1 MPGAL
6 LLLLLASL
14 AAPQEDLSSRPGSVT
29 RVSLLDRARL
39 VALESGGS
47 GADLDAAL
55 FVTGLRSHGIQAE
68 WRTSLR
74 DTGYD
79 DATRILFVQSGE
91 AEGLHLARPET
102 SYGTPVTLAVG
113 DLVLL
118 RPKERIFLQQEIG
131 VLSFTLEEPLPEG
144 LPTVIRP
151 DHDPQITDT
160 PGGCATESGAY
171 RRVCLTWEGKNGP
184 YLYQGLNAHR
194 VRIRDSFTHYHPVD
208 GGFDE
213 LYLVQDALPGS
224 EIIVCERLA
233 ELLDPS
239 GLDAES
245 ASTLLRRI
253 PVKTG
258 DLVLLP
264 RGTAHRGVG
273 GILAQVITVPGFVPG
288 AELGVDDAIRAVNA
302 EFDLELAHH
311 DPGAPFVAVL
321 EREDHV
327 RIEVG
332 DQLFTEY
339 RFADGPRAFFHPVLA
354 SDGRAMTRGYPM
366 AWREGEAK
374 DHPHHQSLWFAH
386 GSVNGVDF
394 WHDPNAEMRLLKI
407 EDVFSRSG
415 LGGFTAVHDWIAPDG
430 STVLHDR
437 RVFRFHAGA
446 AGEGVA
452 AGERW
457 IDWDLRLTAPANAP
471 VRFGD
476 TKEGTM
482 AFRVAASMR
491 VDGEVATGRLVNAAG
506 QKDGR
511 AWGKRSP
518 WLLANGL
525 LDGRPAAVAI
535 LEHPRNFRFPTWWHA
550 REYGLLAA
558 NPFGAHDFEGAP
570 AGAGDFEL
578 AAGETLR
585 LRYRF
590 VLAAGELAPR
600 RVTELATGYG
610 DTGQEPG
617 RPPAAVGSER

>member
-394 WHDPNAEMRLLKI
+394 WHDPNAEMRLLRI
-407 EDVFSRSG
+407 EDAFSRSG
-415 LGGFTAVHDWIAPDG
+415 LGGFTAIHDWIAPDG
-430 STVLHDR
+430 NTVLHDR
-437 RVFRFHAGA
+437 RVFRFRSSDR
-446 AGEGVA
+446 
-452 AGERW
+452 GERW
-457 IDWDLRLTAPANAP
+457 IDWDLSLTAPEGVP
-471 VRFGD
+471 VVFGD

-482 AFRVAASMR
+482 AVRVAASLR
-491 VDGEVATGRLVNAAG
+491 VDGEVATGALVDSEG
-506 QKDGR
+506 RHDGV
-511 AWGKRSP
+511 AWGERSA
-518 WLLANGL
+518 WLLTNGSL
-525 LDGRPAAVAI
+525 GERPAAIALI
-535 LEHPRNFRFPTWWHA
+535 EHPSNFRHPTWWHA

-558 NPFGAHDFEGAP
+558 NPFGVHDFQGAGP
-570 AGAGDFEL
+570 GSGDFEL
-578 AAGETLR
+578 APGESLR

-590 VLAAGELAPR
+590 VFADRAVDRERVAEIAAEFAR
-600 RVTELATGYG
+600 TGARASQP
-610 DTGQEPG
+610 DPQ
-617 RPPAAVGSER
+617 R